1 MITCIHII
9 KYWYNKFACFCQNFF
24 ISQCIVYEQNYFI
37 VNEINFVC
45 ALFTWKYLI
54 HSGVIAHCQSQLSRV
69 CNTRMNLLK
78 LVYEQVQTK
87 SVVKKKIHLHV
98 CTFTSF
104 SCEITPYMDERNFW
118 IFQAVTFI
126 IFAVSYSLVRV
137 RQKKLD
143 GQLMDKINRQIASGI

>member
-1 MITCIHII
+1 M
-9 KYWYNKFACFCQNFF
+9 NK
-24 ISQCIVYEQNYFI
+24 
-37 VNEINFVC
+37 INS
-45 ALFTWKYLI
+45 LSMKLI
-54 HSGVIAHCQSQLSRV
+54 LSVFYSLGSIYRNPFNLCHCTLSELSRV
-69 CNTRMNLLK
+69 CNTRMNLSK
-78 LVYEQVQTK
+78 RVYEQVEAK

>member
-1 MITCIHII
+1 
-9 KYWYNKFACFCQNFF
+9 
-24 ISQCIVYEQNYFI
+24 
-37 VNEINFVC
+37 
-45 ALFTWKYLI
+45 
-54 HSGVIAHCQSQLSRV
+54 
-69 CNTRMNLLK
+69 MNLFK
-78 LVYEQVQTK
+78 RVYEQVEAK

-98 CTFTSF
+98 STFTSF